1 MRIPNFE
8 RAACLSRIAASN
20 HSEFPSVP
28 RGGLHTLSNRLFGGH
43 AVIWRGSR
51 YFKPDKLAETIL
63 TVPRGVNIRYENLDH
78 PLNYLY
84 LRKACPVGAA
94 RN

>member
-1 MRIPNFE
+1 MF
-8 RAACLSRIAASN
+8 L
-20 HSEFPSVP
+20 FPFSKEQ
-28 RGGLHTLSNRLFGGH
+28 LAYH
-43 AVIWRGSR
+43 R